1 MKGKWYVCWGVVHA
15 KMGLSP
21 GCLVIA
27 HRKCLKMQ
35 MRMERWRE
43 VPKGAGGHGQGEE
56 RVLEGGP
63 LVLTEG
69 TGRDVMGSGQSVIR
83 EQDMGRC

>member
-1 MKGKWYVCWGVVHA
+1 MKGKWYVCWGGVHA

-56 RVLEGGP
+56 
-63 LVLTEG
+63 
-69 TGRDVMGSGQSVIR
+69 
-83 EQDMGRC
+83 